1 MARPPLLGAPQ
12 RARRPRFALTALAD
26 TMFQLLI
33 FFMLSSGLT
42 PYALLPLT
50 PAAGNRLAETR
61 APGGEGAETAGAVLP
76 AGTRLWQIGPGSL
89 TAGGQRFGFDE
100 IGALA
105 RALAA
110 RDPVPP
116 VVLLAGPGA
125 RVQDLTTALDRLRA
139 AGLTEVRLGLG
150 GEG

>member
-1 MARPPLLGAPQ
+1 M
-12 RARRPRFALTALAD
+12 RRPHFALTALAD

-50 PAAGNRLAETR
+50 PAAGDRLAETR
-61 APGGEGAETAGAVLP
+61 APGGDAGAETAGAVLP

-89 TAGGQRFGFDE
+89 IAGGQRFGFDE